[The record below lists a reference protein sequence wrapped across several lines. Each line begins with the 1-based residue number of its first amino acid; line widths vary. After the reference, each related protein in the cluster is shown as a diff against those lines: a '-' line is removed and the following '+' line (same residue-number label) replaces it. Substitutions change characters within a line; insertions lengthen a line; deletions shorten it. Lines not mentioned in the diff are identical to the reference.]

1 MADNTYNGWRNRE
14 TWLLHLW
21 LTNDEGTSADVST
34 LVRGADDRLE
44 AVDALADYVDQ
55 LCFGDECQASLANDL
70 LRSAL
75 GAVDWREI
83 VDAFLED

>member
-14 TWLLHLW
+14 AWLVNLW
-21 LTNDEGTSADVST
+21 LTNDEGTGADVSD
-34 LVRGADDRLE
+34 LVRRAEDRREAADS
-44 AVDALADYVDQ
+44 LADYVDQ

-83 VDAFLED
+83 VEAFLED